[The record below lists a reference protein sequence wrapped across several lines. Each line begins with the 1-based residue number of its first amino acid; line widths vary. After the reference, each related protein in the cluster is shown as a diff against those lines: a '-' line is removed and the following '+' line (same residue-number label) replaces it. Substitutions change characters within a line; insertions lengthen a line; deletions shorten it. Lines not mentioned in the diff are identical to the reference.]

1 MRSKGTAWKCADYQE
16 NRKERRWKI
25 PHRCIG
31 LKMFHPACGTVGC
44 PFYKP
49 REFAT
54 GYRTIVDGEVKF
66 RKIGGEVSNE

>member
-1 MRSKGTAWKCADYQE
+1 MENNENDCTLYMEMKGV
-16 NRKERRWKI
+16 

-49 REFAT
+49 REFAS

-66 RKIGGEVSNE
+66 RKKKQEVSDE